1 MIGITV
7 AEPIVPIYLDKAAV
21 RKLKMKEGQGKI
33 VMSIIKLI
41 TAIIMIKMLALKFPI
56 IFNAYAKYC
65 FV

>member
-41 TAIIMIKMLALKFPI
+41 TAIIMIKMLALKLPI
-56 IFNAYAKYC
+56 IFNA
-65 FV
+65 